1 MIVKLGKEQQAV
13 ARRQLLSDIVW
24 IVSNDTLRRLQKD
37 GKTNL
42 APIEVYMS
50 ARQFSDVIMNLSDID
65 EGIDYEMDDLED
77 EADGENDAMLIA
89 VLSALQMQ
97 ALSKTRIGIDIKTAV
112 MRILGR
118 YGDHELL
125 LPLISQWTKKEEAR
139 WLEGKKT
146 NLLDY
151 ELQDIH
157 LVGGG
162 SEEIKNLFENFVVY
176 SGTVD
181 TETIRSN
188 LLLLNRYN
196 IDHGHAYDKEIL
208 ALYDKL
214 GIKSTTLMD
223 VKEYVAVKQVETEIQ
238 HGNQVSSLSRQPC
251 GVEEP
256 WQVVRPCHLPEDSEE
271 HEGPC
276 PDDSGQRQCEEE

>member
-24 IVSNDTLRRLQKD
+24 IVSNDTLKRLQKD

-50 ARQFSDVIMNLSDID
+50 ARQFSDIIMNLSDID
-65 EGIDYEMDDLED
+65 EGIDYELDDLED

-97 ALSKTRIGIDIKTAV
+97 ALSKTRIGIDIKMAV
-112 MRILGR
+112 MRIFER

-125 LPLISQWTKKEEAR
+125 LPLISQWTKKEETR

-151 ELQDIH
+151 ELQDIR
-157 LVGGG
+157 LEGGG
-162 SEEIKNLFENFVVY
+162 SEEIKNLLENFVDY
-176 SGTVD
+176 SGTMD
-181 TETIRSN
+181 AETIRSN

-214 GIKSTTLMD
+214 GIKSTTLLNA
-223 VKEYVAVKQVETEIQ
+223 KEYVGVKQVETEI
-238 HGNQVSSLSRQPC
+238 HTIEKGGI
-251 GVEEP
+251 GVNKEYYRE
-256 WQVVRPCHLPEDSEE
+256 
-271 HEGPC
+271 
-276 PDDSGQRQCEEE
+276 

>member
-214 GIKSTTLMD
+214 GIKSTTLMN

-238 HGNQVSSLSRQPC
+238 HVAEG
-251 GVEEP
+251 GVGINKEYYRE
-256 WQVVRPCHLPEDSEE
+256 
-271 HEGPC
+271 
-276 PDDSGQRQCEEE
+276 